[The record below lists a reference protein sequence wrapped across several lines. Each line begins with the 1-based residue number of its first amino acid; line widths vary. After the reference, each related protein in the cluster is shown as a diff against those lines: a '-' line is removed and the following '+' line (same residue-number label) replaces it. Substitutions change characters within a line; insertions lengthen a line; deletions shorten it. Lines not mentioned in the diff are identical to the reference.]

1 MNKVDLFTEQTFVLS
16 ILLFMVIIIFLFFFF
31 MRAFRKKRRRK
42 GPEED
47 RSDVSFVVDTFHELV
62 ARLKENERELEL
74 LRKRAEDRAEEV
86 ESYSDNIVQS
96 VPSGVVSLDNDLR
109 LTKVNNAA
117 AAILRYRP
125 EEIVGRPYHEVFR
138 SPLKELIEKRESLK
152 RGEYLYEN
160 AAGEKRWI
168 GLNMSSLFNRNGDT
182 IGQILIFT
190 DLTELKSL
198 EKQIRLRE
206 WLSSLGE
213 ISLGIAHELRN
224 PMAVISGYAKIL
236 SRRKDI
242 HSIPE
247 VETIVKE
254 INVMDRI
261 IGDFLSFAKPI
272 TPNMMDVDIRE
283 LVENIVEH
291 LLKDRD
297 DIKLDALL
305 KDYTLKSDEVLLRQ
319 AFYNL
324 VRNAVE
330 AMPDGGILTIIA
342 KREDGSLLIAVS
354 DTGKGIPEE
363 IKDKVF
369 LPFYTTRERGTGLGL
384 AIVHKNITLLG
395 GTVSFVSSEEGTT
408 FLVRM
413 PLTG

>member
-16 ILLFMVIIIFLFFFF
+16 MLLFMVMIIFLFFFF
-31 MRAFRKKRRRK
+31 MRVFRKKGRK
-42 GPEED
+42 EPEED
-47 RSDVSFVVDTFHELV
+47 RSDVTFVVDTFHELV
-62 ARLKENERELEL
+62 ARLKENERELEQ
-74 LRKRAEDRAEEV
+74 LRRRAEDRAEEV

-125 EEIVGRPYHEVFR
+125 EDIVGKPYHEVFR
-138 SPLKELIEKRESLK
+138 SPLRELIEKRESLK

-168 GLNMSSLFNRNGDT
+168 GLNMSSLFNRNGET
-182 IGQILIFT
+182 IGLILIFT

-224 PMAVISGYAKIL
+224 PMAVITGYAKIL
-236 SRRKDI
+236 SRKKELR
-242 HSIPE
+242 SIPE

-272 TPNMMDVDIRE
+272 TPNMMEVDMRE
-283 LVENIVEH
+283 LIENIVEVV
-291 LLKDRD
+291 LKERR

-305 KDYTLKSDEVLLRQ
+305 KDYTLRSDEVLLRQ

-330 AMPDGGILTIIA
+330 AMPDGGILTIVA
-342 KREDGSLLIAVS
+342 KREDGTLMIAVS
-354 DTGKGIPEE
+354 DTGNGIPEE
-363 IKDKVF
+363 IRDKVF

-384 AIVHKNITLLG
+384 AVVHKNVTLLG
-395 GTVSFVSSEEGTT
+395 GTVNFVSSGEGTT
-408 FLVRM
+408 FFVRL
-413 PLTG
+413 PIEG

>member
-16 ILLFMVIIIFLFFFF
+16 MLLFMVMIIFLFFFF
-31 MRAFRKKRRRK
+31 MRVFRKKQRK
-42 GPEED
+42 EPEED
-47 RSDVSFVVDTFHELV
+47 RSDVTFVVDTFHELV
-62 ARLKENERELEL
+62 ARLKENERELEQ

-125 EEIVGRPYHEVFR
+125 EEIVGKPYYEVFR

-168 GLNMSSLFNRNGDT
+168 GLNMSSLFNRNGET
-182 IGQILIFT
+182 IGLILIFT

-224 PMAVISGYAKIL
+224 PMAVITGYAKIL
-236 SRRKDI
+236 SRKKEF

-254 INVMDRI
+254 ITVMDRI

-272 TPNMMDVDIRE
+272 TPNMMEVDIRE
-283 LVENIVEH
+283 LVENIIESV
-291 LLKDRD
+291 LKERK

-305 KDYTLKSDEVLLRQ
+305 KDYTIRSDEVLLRQ

-324 VRNAVE
+324 VRNAAE
-330 AMPDGGILTIIA
+330 AMPDGGILTIVA
-342 KREDGSLLIAVS
+342 KREDGTLLIAVS

-363 IKDKVF
+363 IRDKVF

-384 AIVHKNITLLG
+384 AVVHKNVTLLG

-408 FLVRM
+408 FFVRL
-413 PLTG
+413 PLEG

>member
-1 MNKVDLFTEQTFVLS
+1 MNKVNFFAEQTFVLS
-16 ILLFMVIIIFLFFFF
+16 LLLFLVIIIFLFFFF
-31 MRAFRKKRRRK
+31 MRIFRKKRK
-42 GPEED
+42 EPEED

-62 ARLKENERELEL
+62 ARLKENERELDQ

-86 ESYSDNIVQS
+86 ESYSDNIVRS

-117 AAILRYRP
+117 AVILRYRP
-125 EEIVGRPYHEVFR
+125 EDIVGRPYHEVFR
-138 SPLKELIEKRESLK
+138 SPLKELIEMRKSLK

-168 GLNMSSLFNRNGDT
+168 GLNMSSLFNRNGET

-236 SRRKDI
+236 SRKEDI
-242 HSIPE
+242 SSIPE
-247 VETIVKE
+247 VETIMKE

-272 TPNMMDVDIRE
+272 TPNMMDVDIKE
-283 LVENIVEH
+283 IVENILEH
-291 LLKDRD
+291 ILKDRD
-297 DIKLDALL
+297 DIKPDTIL
-305 KDYTLKSDEVLLRQ
+305 KDYTLKGDEVLLRQ

-324 VRNAVE
+324 IRNAVE

-342 KREDGSLLIAVS
+342 KREGHSLLIAVS
-354 DTGKGIPEE
+354 DTGRGIPEE
-363 IKDKVF
+363 IREKVF
-369 LPFYTTRERGTGLGL
+369 LPFYTTRESGTGLGL
-384 AIVHKNITLLG
+384 AIVHKNVSLLG
-395 GTVSFVSSEEGTT
+395 GTVNFVSSEEGTT

>member
-1 MNKVDLFTEQTFVLS
+1 MNKVNFFTEQTFVLS
-16 ILLFMVIIIFLFFFF
+16 LILFMVIIIFLFFFF
-31 MRAFRKKRRRK
+31 IRIFRQKRK
-42 GPEED
+42 EPEED

-62 ARLKENERELEL
+62 ARLKENERELDQ

-86 ESYSDNIVQS
+86 ESYSDNIVRS

-117 AAILRYRP
+117 AVILRYRP
-125 EEIVGRPYHEVFR
+125 EEIVGKPYHEVFR
-138 SPLKELIEKRESLK
+138 SPLKELIETRKSLK

-236 SRRKDI
+236 SRKKDI
-242 HSIPE
+242 SAIPE
-247 VETIVKE
+247 VETIMKE
-254 INVMDRI
+254 ITVMDRI

-272 TPNMMDVDIRE
+272 TPNMMDVDIKE
-283 LVENIVEH
+283 IVENIVEH

-297 DIKLDALL
+297 DIKLDAIL

-324 VRNAVE
+324 IRNAVE

-342 KREDGSLLIAVS
+342 KREGNSLLVAVS
-354 DTGKGIPEE
+354 DTGRGIPEE
-363 IKDKVF
+363 IREKVF

-384 AIVHKNITLLG
+384 AIVHKNVSLLG
-395 GTVSFVSSEEGTT
+395 GTVNFVSSEEGTT

-413 PLTG
+413 PLTR